1 MSILNFH
8 LVFSVFFFFFL
19 LIPDLSVYLIIAS
32 VQASIHLSI
41 YLSLASAAADKS
53 NLSTAEKNA
62 RRFPEQRKA
71 GFLRRDL
78 WRPLAQLAAAMSR
91 SVVNILADS

>member
-1 MSILNFH
+1 M
-8 LVFSVFFFFFL
+8 
-19 LIPDLSVYLIIAS
+19 YLIIAS
-32 VQASIHLSI
+32 VQVSIYLSI
-41 YLSLASAAADKS
+41 YLSLGSAVTNKS
-53 NLSTAEKNA
+53 NLSTAEKNT
-62 RRFPEQRKA
+62 RRFREQRKA